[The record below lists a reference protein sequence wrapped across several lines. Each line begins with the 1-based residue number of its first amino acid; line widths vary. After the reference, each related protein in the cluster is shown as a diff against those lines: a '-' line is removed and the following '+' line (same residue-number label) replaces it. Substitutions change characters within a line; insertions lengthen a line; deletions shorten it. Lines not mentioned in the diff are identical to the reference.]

1 MVKHSSLV
9 MRDIKH
15 FKILLQ
21 ALLAGIFSGLL
32 VVAFKW
38 SAESVFGYFQNSD
51 IWNSVH
57 KWWAVPLITTLGGL
71 LSGILVFKFA
81 PETSGSGIPFIK
93 MVLVRVGAKVRLRSI
108 WVKFLAGICALGSGM
123 PLGREGPSVQLG
135 AGAGM
140 LVAKMFGVSGAH
152 ADKFVAAGS
161 ASALGA
167 VFNAPIAGT
176 IFVFEELLRKFS
188 THLLFPVLVATVI
201 AASLARLFFGDYP
214 SFLMPVITNYTV
226 DGESLLCCLLLGI
239 VAGGAGGAFSWLVL
253 KFRAWFAAFTIV
265 PNFARPALAGLLV
278 GVLALWEPKI
288 LGAGNQLIESLLFNQ
303 LEVKIIVILLV
314 VRFVLTPLCFGSGF
328 AGGIFLPMLMIG
340 AFLGYLCSMLA
351 ALMGVEVNAV
361 VLALV
366 GMAAFMAA
374 VAQTPITA
382 VVMVFEMSNG
392 YHYILPIMLAA
403 AVADLIAS
411 RLGHQPIYTL
421 LQFNAMHNSLEAQKL
436 AQISVGQCMQKS
448 VLSVPQQMPILEALR
463 LLQRK
468 NLFLCPVVDACNK
481 LKGVVSIKDIQDALI
496 ENNSSHVLVD
506 DILNPSPIKVLPSSD
521 LFSVYFRLH
530 DEGES
535 FALVVDEAKNVKGIV
550 SNQDIYAYLEHK
562 K

>member
-1 MVKHSSLV
+1 
-9 MRDIKH
+9 
-15 FKILLQ
+15 
-21 ALLAGIFSGLL
+21 
-32 VVAFKW
+32 
-38 SAESVFGYFQNSD
+38 
-51 IWNSVH
+51 
-57 KWWAVPLITTLGGL
+57 
-71 LSGILVFKFA
+71 
-81 PETSGSGIPFIK
+81 
-93 MVLVRVGAKVRLRSI
+93 
-108 WVKFLAGICALGSGM
+108 
-123 PLGREGPSVQLG
+123 
-135 AGAGM
+135 
-140 LVAKMFGVSGAH
+140 
-152 ADKFVAAGS
+152 
-161 ASALGA
+161 
-167 VFNAPIAGT
+167 
-176 IFVFEELLRKFS
+176 
-188 THLLFPVLVATVI
+188 
-201 AASLARLFFGDYP
+201 
-214 SFLMPVITNYTV
+214 MPVITNYTV

-303 LEVKIIVILLV
+303 LEVKLIVILLV

>member
-1 MVKHSSLV
+1 
-9 MRDIKH
+9 
-15 FKILLQ
+15 
-21 ALLAGIFSGLL
+21 
-32 VVAFKW
+32 
-38 SAESVFGYFQNSD
+38 
-51 IWNSVH
+51 
-57 KWWAVPLITTLGGL
+57 
-71 LSGILVFKFA
+71 
-81 PETSGSGIPFIK
+81 
-93 MVLVRVGAKVRLRSI
+93 
-108 WVKFLAGICALGSGM
+108 
-123 PLGREGPSVQLG
+123 
-135 AGAGM
+135 
-140 LVAKMFGVSGAH
+140 
-152 ADKFVAAGS
+152 
-161 ASALGA
+161 
-167 VFNAPIAGT
+167 
-176 IFVFEELLRKFS
+176 
-188 THLLFPVLVATVI
+188 
-201 AASLARLFFGDYP
+201 
-214 SFLMPVITNYTV
+214 
-226 DGESLLCCLLLGI
+226 
-239 VAGGAGGAFSWLVL
+239 
-253 KFRAWFAAFTIV
+253 
-265 PNFARPALAGLLV
+265 
-278 GVLALWEPKI
+278 
-288 LGAGNQLIESLLFNQ
+288 
-303 LEVKIIVILLV
+303 
-314 VRFVLTPLCFGSGF
+314 
-328 AGGIFLPMLMIG
+328 
-340 AFLGYLCSMLA
+340 
-351 ALMGVEVNAV
+351 
-361 VLALV
+361 
-366 GMAAFMAA
+366 
-374 VAQTPITA
+374 
-382 VVMVFEMSNG
+382 MSNG